1 MYKILAIDVVSESMK
16 AKQMTNES
24 KREDRM
30 KKITAALITS
40 LMCLQALA
48 GTISTAREEYIIEQN
63 ILIEK
68 YELDKEDELL
78 SLDGG
83 TLVEKQRNYVKKIK
97 KIAEKNLSRAEKKF
111 NKWYKRQLKR
121 NHKVAKMMQNMSHD
135 GIAKKL
141 KMDVNSIEFQNL
153 IKLYQIMAADSYV
166 GETYNK
172 LDAEIQQAGS
182 FVAFLDQMEL
192 HLLRSGNEGL
202 LCHTVKYGIGAIMV
216 AGVGTFVVTGA
227 LGALTFGI
235 LFLAYPSLL
244 QAMWI
249 GGGVGFLTLGGA
261 YLQCPS
267 NRATPYDY
275 M

>member
-1 MYKILAIDVVSESMK
+1 
-16 AKQMTNES
+16 
-24 KREDRM
+24 M

-40 LMCLQALA
+40 LMCLQSLA
-48 GTISTAREEYIIEQN
+48 GTISNVREENLRQESIIEQN
-63 ILIEK
+63 ILIEN
-68 YELDKEDELL
+68 YELDKEDEVL
-78 SLDGG
+78 SLGGG
-83 TLVEKQRNYVKKIK
+83 TLAEKQMNYVKKIK
-97 KIAEKNLSRAEKKF
+97 KIAERNLSRAEKKF
-111 NKWYKRQLKR
+111 KRWYKRQLNR
-121 NHKVAKMMQNMSHD
+121 NHKVAKMMQNMSHE

-153 IKLYQIMAADSYV
+153 IDLYQLMAADSYV
-166 GETYNK
+166 EETYNK
-172 LDAEIQQAGS
+172 LDAEIQRTGS

-202 LCHTVKYGIGAIMV
+202 LCHTLKYGIGAIMI
-216 AGVGTFVVTGA
+216 AGVGTFIVTGA
-227 LGALTFGI
+227 FGALTFGI

-261 YLQCPS
+261 YLQCPG
-267 NRATPYDY
+267 NRTTPYDY